1 MDLSDRYAA
10 WKYAGGHG
18 GFLGAAI
25 LFFALP
31 GGIAARGWTPP
42 VPFLMLFPIGAILGY
57 AIGKFVSWAL
67 LEGSSQA
74 AQSFT
79 MPNTAGFYAHEHS
92 EIQTLEIR
100 GDVKGAVSA
109 WEAVSIAEPG
119 NPWPLVRSAEL
130 YADKLGD
137 PAMALERFRLARS
150 CPDIK
155 PELKRYT
162 SQKVIDLLLGPMND
176 KGRAMVELRILI
188 DTFPESREA
197 AGARDA
203 LRRLKSSES

>member
-1 MDLSDRYAA
+1 MA
-10 WKYAGGHG
+10 K
-18 GFLGAAI
+18 
-25 LFFALP
+25 
-31 GGIAARGWTPP
+31 GWAPP
-42 VPFLMLFPIGAILGY
+42 VPFLLLFPIGGVFGY
-57 AIGKFVSWAL
+57 SIGKFVSWAL
-67 LEGSSQA
+67 LEGSSHA

-79 MPNTAGFYAHEHS
+79 MPATAGFYTHEHS

-100 GDVKGAVSA
+100 GDFKGAVTA
-109 WEAVSIAEPG
+109 WEAVAVAEPG

-137 PAMALERFRLARS
+137 PTTALERFRLARS

-162 SQKVIDLLLGPMND
+162 SQKVIDLLLGPIND

-197 AGARDA
+197 TGARDA